1 MFRAATNGEGKGS
14 VSIKVDWGAKAHI
27 AAAGA
32 MLALC
37 LAAAGC
43 GGGDDSD
50 TAGDG
55 DQAAKPAKLVVWD
68 SGASFGLNQAQKDAF
83 AEMVAEVNERF
94 EAAHPGVTI
103 ESEHLSYADFET
115 KVPAAVAS
123 NTAPDVLYYGTD
135 SLWKYTLP
143 LNDMLSS
150 QQKEEI
156 KFLDQSVAAAQDRK
170 LHILP
175 FGSYQGVWMYNKAL
189 FEKNGIAVPETHE
202 DFLAV
207 CDKLNAAGIVPI
219 RATFGGEYTMNRYV
233 ALLSGQLIPDITAWN
248 SQEIAYT
255 SPEFTEGVDAF
266 MDMTE
271 HKCWGPN
278 PESQGVA
285 GEGDQMFRSGK
296 TAVQYV
302 LAGPDVADYEKNIG
316 KGNLG
321 VFLQPALPG
330 GQPSMDASLNYGF
343 NIVKTTK
350 EPELAWEY
358 ISFWVAAEQQELAW
372 EKIAQLPNVTTA
384 NISSDEPVYQQMLE
398 WAADPQFHVGA
409 WPVTPEEF
417 KVWND
422 LTPDVVAGRADT
434 SELLTKL
441 QEAREASKP

>member
-1 MFRAATNGEGKGS
+1 VR
-14 VSIKVDWGAKAHI
+14 IKVDWGSRPLV

-32 MLALC
+32 LLALA
-37 LAAAGC
+37 LAVAGC
-43 GGGDDSD
+43 GGGDDDNAS
-50 TAGDG
+50 GNSG
-55 DQAAKPAKLVVWD
+55 QAAKPVKLVMWD

-83 AEMVAEVNERF
+83 AEMVDEVNKRF

-103 ESEHLSYADFET
+103 DTKHLSYSDFET

-143 LNDMLSS
+143 LNDMLSDE
-150 QQKEEI
+150 QKKTL

-175 FGSYQGVWMYNKAL
+175 FGAYEGVWMYNKAL
-189 FEKNGIAVPETHE
+189 FEKNGIAVPQTQEE
-202 DFLAV
+202 FVAA

-219 RATFGGEYTMNRYV
+219 RATFGDEYTMDRYV
-233 ALLSGQLIPDITAWN
+233 ALLSGQLIPNITDWN
-248 SQEIAYT
+248 AQKIAYT
-255 SPEFTEGVDAF
+255 SPEFTAGVDAF
-266 MDMTE
+266 MDMTK

-278 PESQGVA
+278 PESKGVA

-302 LAGPDVADYEKNIG
+302 LAGPDVADYEKDIG

-330 GQPSMDASLNYGF
+330 GKPSMDASLNYGF

-350 EPELAWEY
+350 EQKLAWEY
-358 ISFWVAAEQQELAW
+358 ISFWVAPEQQQLAW

-384 NISSDEPVYQQMLE
+384 NIESDEPVYKQMLE
-398 WAADPQFHVGA
+398 WAADPQFHLGA

-422 LTPDVVAGRADT
+422 LTPDVVAGRVGT
-434 SELLTKL
+434 NELLTKL
-441 QEAREASKP
+441 QQAREASKG